1 MAGWVDGW
9 MGGVAWSAMVFCAL
23 RCNKLIAGASQTA
36 LLLTHYAISQ
46 RRNMGGGGKAEEK

>member
-1 MAGWVDGW
+1 